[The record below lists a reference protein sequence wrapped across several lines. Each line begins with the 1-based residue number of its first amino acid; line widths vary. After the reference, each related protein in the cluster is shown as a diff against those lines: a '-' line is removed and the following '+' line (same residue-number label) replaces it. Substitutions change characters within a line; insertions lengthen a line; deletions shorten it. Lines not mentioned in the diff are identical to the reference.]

1 MSCDY
6 KVNGKEYS
14 LMSPA
19 NNRIL
24 SKLVDNEVYCDMTQ
38 EIEFIIKTIL
48 VIGYDEDAP
57 FTVEDYDD
65 AINNGTEKDCD
76 SCGEAGNFEY
86 YDPMEADETD
96 FHGEDWNPDEPVY
109 TCPICGEEHETLQ
122 KARECC
128 QYDDARRCKNCGKVF
143 GEYDFDN
150 LESDIPTIYE
160 WYAISDW
167 LGRKLS
173 QYGEVVIDAYGKRYW
188 GRQGTG
194 QSIILDSVIEQI
206 AYDLEILEG
215 QTHSWEG
222 RIA

>member
-1 MSCDY
+1 MSDDY

-14 LMSPA
+14 MMSPA

-38 EIEFIIKTIL
+38 EIEFIISTIMNT
-48 VIGYDEDAP
+48 GDNDDAP

-65 AINNGTEKDCD
+65 AIDNGAEKVCD
-76 SCGEAGNFEY
+76 ACGEAGNFEY

-143 GEYDFDN
+143 GEYDFDY
-150 LESDIPTIYE
+150 LESNVPTIYE
-160 WYAISDW
+160 WYAVSDW
-167 LGRKLS
+167 LGKKLS

-215 QTHSWEG
+215 QRYSWED
-222 RIA
+222 RVA

>member
-14 LMSPA
+14 LMSPV
-19 NNRIL
+19 NESILNR
-24 SKLVDNEVYCDMTQ
+24 LVNNEVYCNMTQ
-38 EIEFIIKTIL
+38 EIEFIIKAIL

-65 AINNGTEKDCD
+65 AIDNGTEKACD
-76 SCGEAGNFEY
+76 NCGEAGNFEY

-96 FHGEDWNPDEPVY
+96 FHGEDWNPDKPVY

-122 KARECC
+122 EARECC
-128 QYDDARRCKNCGKVF
+128 QYDDARRCKNCGKIF
-143 GEYDFDN
+143 GENDFDY
-150 LESDIPTIYE
+150 LESDTPEIYE
-160 WYAISDW
+160 WYTVSDW

-173 QYGEVVIDAYGKRYW
+173 QYGEVIIGAWGKSYW
-188 GRQGTG
+188 GRQCTG
-194 QSIILDSVIEQI
+194 QSIICDNVIEQI
-206 AYDLEILEG
+206 AYDLGILEG
-215 QTHSWEG
+215 QAHSWEG